1 MSVGD
6 VIKLGRV
13 KLKIKEIRL
22 VDIGDVSLDNNYTK
36 HFATKINDRSFND
49 NNRDRVS
56 NLNENQIN
64 NIFNKNFNNGLS
76 QFNSN
81 NNIVHQVKKNKSL
94 CRICYCDEIEIDSPL
109 ISPCSCSGSMKYIHF
124 SCLQKW
130 LKSKIVVKSTITEN
144 CSSYSIK
151 QIECELCKI
160 VFPDFVKYKGK
171 LYDTKE
177 FIKPSYKTYIT
188 LESAMTD
195 KNSNKVLFYVNLES
209 KQNIRIVK

>member
-1 MSVGD
+1 M
-6 VIKLGRV
+6 

-22 VDIGDVSLDNNYTK
+22 VDLGDISVDNNHTK
-36 HFATKINDRSFND
+36 HFATKINEKSFNE

-64 NIFNKNFNNGLS
+64 NIFNKNVIKGFS
-76 QFNSN
+76 EFNSN
-81 NNIVHQVKKNKSL
+81 NNIVNQIKKHKSL
-94 CRICYCDEIEIDSPL
+94 CRICYCDGTEVDSPL
-109 ISPCSCSGSMKYIHF
+109 ISPCSCSGSMKFIHF

-144 CSSYSIK
+144 SSSYSLK
-151 QIECELCKI
+151 QIECELCKV

-177 FIKPSYKTYIT
+177 FIKPSYKTYII
-188 LESAMTD
+188 LESAMMD
-195 KNSNKVLFYVNLES
+195 KSSNKVLFYVNLES